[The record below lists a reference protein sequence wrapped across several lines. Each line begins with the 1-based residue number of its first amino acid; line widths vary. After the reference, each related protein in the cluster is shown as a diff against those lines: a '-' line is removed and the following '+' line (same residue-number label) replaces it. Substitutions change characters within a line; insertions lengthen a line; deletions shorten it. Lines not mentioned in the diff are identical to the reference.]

1 MSPIRRS
8 REIEFPPVPRGHAQR
23 PPRRGGPGRLVALA
37 VILALLVSG
46 GIVLFRR
53 LQSDDD
59 VSLVVLGLAGSGGE
73 PERLVGAAIAG
84 PGALQATTDE
94 NGAASLALTIPAEV
108 EVSAPGY
115 ETGTF
120 RITDVPDG
128 GPIGLQL
135 EPVVL
140 RGRVTDPDG
149 AGIAAVLVRS
159 GEHEATT
166 DDSGAFTLVAP
177 LPGPISATRSAWEG
191 AEEEWDGSRRDFEIV
206 LEPFVVRGI
215 RVTGVAAGSP
225 TDFARLLDMIEGTV
239 VNTLVFDTKDE
250 DGAVHYASQVP
261 AAQESG
267 VARDT
272 YDVETVLAA
281 ARERGLY
288 TITRIVTFQDPKWA
302 PANPEH
308 AARNTATGGAW
319 VNDRGLAWA
328 DPTDREAWEYPL
340 ALAVEAC
347 RLGFDEVQ
355 FDYVRF
361 PSDGDVSVLGYD
373 EDVDEDGRVATISAF
388 LSEARDRL
396 HAEGCAVSADIF
408 AIVLS
413 FPNDQGI
420 GQRLE
425 ELSRSVDV
433 LSPMIYPSHYSAG
446 WLGFDNPN
454 DHPAEVVRQALDAG
468 MPRLDGAMFRPWLQA
483 FYYDAGQIAEEI
495 AEAERYDLGWMLW
508 NAASQFEADWFPTE

>member
-1 MSPIRRS
+1 MSPSRRG
-8 REIEFPPVPRGHAQR
+8 REIEFPPVPRGFTRR

-53 LQSDDD
+53 LQADGA
-59 VSLVVLGLAGSGGE
+59 VSLVVLGLADSSGD

-206 LEPFVVRGI
+206 LEPFAVRGI
-215 RVTGVAAGSP
+215 RVTGVAAGSS

-340 ALAVEAC
+340 
-347 RLGFDEVQ
+347 
-355 FDYVRF
+355 
-361 PSDGDVSVLGYD
+361 
-373 EDVDEDGRVATISAF
+373 
-388 LSEARDRL
+388 
-396 HAEGCAVSADIF
+396 
-408 AIVLS
+408 
-413 FPNDQGI
+413 
-420 GQRLE
+420 
-425 ELSRSVDV
+425 
-433 LSPMIYPSHYSAG
+433 
-446 WLGFDNPN
+446 
-454 DHPAEVVRQALDAG
+454 
-468 MPRLDGAMFRPWLQA
+468 
-483 FYYDAGQIAEEI
+483 
-495 AEAERYDLGWMLW
+495 
-508 NAASQFEADWFPTE
+508 

>member
-1 MSPIRRS
+1 MSPSRRG
-8 REIEFPPVPRGHAQR
+8 REIEFPPVPRGYTRREPR
-23 PPRRGGPGRLVALA
+23 PGGLGRLVAAA

-53 LQSDDD
+53 LQGDGAA
-59 VSLVVLGLAGSGGE
+59 SLVVLGIAGPDGE
-73 PERLVGAAIAG
+73 PVRLAGAAIAG
-84 PGALQATTDE
+84 PGALEATADE
-94 NGAASLALTIPAEV
+94 NGAATMALIVPAEV

-115 ETGTF
+115 ETG
-120 RITDVPDG
+120 
-128 GPIGLQL
+128 
-135 EPVVL
+135 
-140 RGRVTDPDG
+140 
-149 AGIAAVLVRS
+149 
-159 GEHEATT
+159 
-166 DDSGAFTLVAP
+166 AFALIAP
-177 LPGPISATRSAWEG
+177 LPGPITATRSAFEA
-191 AEEEWDGSRRDFEIV
+191 AEEEWNGSPGDFEIT
-206 LEPFVVRGI
+206 LEPLVVRGI
-215 RVTGVAAGSP
+215 RVSGVAAGSS
-225 TDFARLLDMIEGTV
+225 TAFAGLLDMIEGTV
-239 VNTLVFDTKDE
+239 INTLVFDTKDE
-250 DGAVHYASQVP
+250 DGVVLYDSQV
-261 AAQESG
+261 ATAGETG
-267 VARDT
+267 AVTET
-272 YDVETVLAA
+272 YDVAAVLAEA
-281 ARERGLY
+281 AERGLY

-319 VNDRGLAWA
+319 VNARGLAWA

-340 ALAVEAC
+340 DLAVEAC

-373 EDVDEDGRVATISAF
+373 EAVDDDGRVATISAF
-388 LSEARDRL
+388 LSEARERL

-446 WLGFDNPN
+446 WLGFDDPN
-454 DHPAEVVRQALDAG
+454 EHPAEVTAQALEAG
-468 MPRLDGAMFRPWLQA
+468 MPRLEGALFRPWLQA
-483 FYYDAGQIAEEI
+483 FFYDAGQIAEGI
-495 AEAERYDLGWMLW
+495 AEAERHDLGWMLW
-508 NAASQFEADWFPTE
+508 NASSQFEAGWFPTE

>member
-1 MSPIRRS
+1 
-8 REIEFPPVPRGHAQR
+8 
-23 PPRRGGPGRLVALA
+23 
-37 VILALLVSG
+37 VILALVVSG

-53 LQSDDD
+53 LQQGDGAA
-59 VSLVVLGLAGSGGE
+59 SLVVLGIAGADGEPVRLAGA
-73 PERLVGAAIAG
+73 VIAG
-84 PGALQATTDE
+84 PGALEATADE
-94 NGAASLALTIPAEV
+94 NGAATMTLIVPAEV

-120 RITDVPDG
+120 RITEVPDG

-135 EPVVL
+135 EPIVL
-140 RGRVTDPDG
+140 QGKVTDPDG
-149 AGIAAVLVRS
+149 EGIPAVVVRS
-159 GEHEATT
+159 GEQEVRT
-166 DDSGAFTLVAP
+166 DESGAFALIAP
-177 LPGPISATRSAWEG
+177 LPGPITATRSAFEA
-191 AEEEWDGSRRDFEIV
+191 AEEDWDGASGDFEIT

-215 RVTGVAAGSP
+215 RVSGVAAGSS
-225 TDFARLLDMIEGTV
+225 TAFAGLLDMIEGTV
-239 VNTLVFDTKDE
+239 INTLVFDTKDE
-250 DGAVHYASQVP
+250 DGVVLYPSQV
-261 AAQESG
+261 AAAGEIG
-267 VARDT
+267 AATET
-272 YDVETVLAA
+272 YDVAAVLAEA
-281 ARERGLY
+281 AERGLY

-319 VNDRGLAWA
+319 VNARGLAWA

-340 ALAVEAC
+340 DLAVEAC

-373 EDVDEDGRVATISAF
+373 EAVDDDGRVATISAF
-388 LSEARDRL
+388 LSEARERL

-433 LSPMIYPSHYSAG
+433 LSPMIYPSHYSVG
-446 WLGFDNPN
+446 WLGFDDPN
-454 DHPAEVVRQALDAG
+454 EHPAEVTAQALEAG

-483 FYYDAGQIAEEI
+483 FFYDAGQIAEEI

-508 NAASQFEADWFPTE
+508 NASSQFEAGWFPTE